1 MERAGHETPAE
12 SLTEAQFALTQLGSR
27 QVQESANTHVCQWLT
42 QTTWGKIAQTS
53 LIPCR
58 ELVTGA
64 SMLLT
69 GYREGNRKEK
79 KNHFLFPNRFFI
91 RAVQTDGALP

>member
-1 MERAGHETPAE
+1 MKPPAA
-12 SLTEAQFALTQLGSR
+12 SLTEAQVVLTQQGSR

-69 GYREGNRKEK
+69 VYREGNRKEK
-79 KNHFLFPNRFFI
+79 KTLCFMLSGITRNLSNVVVFC
-91 RAVQTDGALP
+91 